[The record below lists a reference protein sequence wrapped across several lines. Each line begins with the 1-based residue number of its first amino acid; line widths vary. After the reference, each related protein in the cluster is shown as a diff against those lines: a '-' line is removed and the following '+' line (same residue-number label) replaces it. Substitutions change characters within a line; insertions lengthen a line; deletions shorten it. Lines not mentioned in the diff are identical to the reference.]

1 MSEAH
6 PTSSDPYVAL
16 ALAYAAR
23 ETLIAEQTVAQLQAK
38 ECQQFLNILNNTIA
52 DAHTHVNKSTAQIH
66 SILQILRQKGMP
78 LESPAKLA
86 LNTDDN
92 FLSDDE
98 SDIELPFDDE
108 SELTDNESY
117 LDNRDPDLGL

>member
-1 MSEAH
+1 MKPIQPHLIHMSLSLLLMPLVKH
-6 PTSSDPYVAL
+6 SLLNKPSHSFKP
-16 ALAYAAR
+16 R
-23 ETLIAEQTVAQLQAK
+23 N
-38 ECQQFLNILNNTIA
+38 QQFLNILNNTIA

-78 LESPAKLA
+78 LEPPAKLA

-117 LDNRDPDLGL
+117 LDNCDPDLGL